1 MFTGL
6 VKIRRKGAGDMKH
19 EKIGRR
25 EFLGSGAAVLI
36 IGTTRGWAAQTKP
49 GPVVETA
56 AGKIRGL
63 MIDKVNAFKGIRYG
77 ASTAGTNRFMPAVKP
92 KSWTGVQD
100 VFEWG
105 QEAPQGPHTEIPE
118 VASTIPKLTVGEDC
132 LALNVWTNSLTGKRP
147 VMVWLHGGGF
157 ASGNGCYTMYDGAN
171 LARKHDIVAITI
183 NHRLNAFGYLYLAGI
198 GGEKYAQS
206 SNLGQMDIIAALQWV
221 KENISKFG
229 GDPNNVTIFGQSGGA
244 GKVSTLMAMPAAKG
258 LFHRAIIQ
266 SGAAL
271 RGTSKETATKNAE
284 AFMAKVSAKTV
295 DQLQAMPMDTLIQA
309 ATGGGVGGF
318 GPVVDGKTLIE
329 GPFDPTAPS
338 LSADVPVLIGST
350 EYEVT
355 FFPNTRYDPL
365 DDAGLRNAFKQTL
378 RTEDADA
385 DKVVAAYK
393 KGRPGLT
400 NLDYNL
406 ILASDNFRTG
416 VVTEAERKSMQ
427 KAPVYMYY
435 FTWQSPVSGGK
446 LKSFHT
452 LEIPFVMA
460 NVDEAKGMTGNGE
473 DRYTL
478 QDRMSTAWT
487 TFARTGNPN
496 HKGLPNWP
504 AFDTT
509 TRATMVLNKE
519 CKVVNDPN
527 GQERKLVASLR
538 RT

>member
-1 MFTGL
+1 
-6 VKIRRKGAGDMKH
+6 
-19 EKIGRR
+19 
-25 EFLGSGAAVLI
+25 
-36 IGTTRGWAAQTKP
+36 
-49 GPVVETA
+49 
-56 AGKIRGL
+56 
-63 MIDKVNAFKGIRYG
+63 
-77 ASTAGTNRFMPAVKP
+77 
-92 KSWTGVQD
+92 
-100 VFEWG
+100 
-105 QEAPQGPHTEIPE
+105 
-118 VASTIPKLTVGEDC
+118 
-132 LALNVWTNSLTGKRP
+132 
-147 VMVWLHGGGF
+147 
-157 ASGNGCYTMYDGAN
+157 
-171 LARKHDIVAITI
+171 
-183 NHRLNAFGYLYLAGI
+183 
-198 GGEKYAQS
+198 
-206 SNLGQMDIIAALQWV
+206 MDIIAALQWV

-244 GKVSTLMAMPAAKG
+244 GKVSTLMAMPTAKG

-271 RGTSKETATKNAE
+271 RGTSKETAAKNAE

-295 DQLQAMPMDTLIQA
+295 DQLQTMPMDTLIQA

-318 GPVVDGKTLIE
+318 GPVLDGKTLIE

-338 LSADVPVLIGST
+338 LSADIPVLIGST

-355 FFPNTRYDPL
+355 FFPNTRYEPL
-365 DDAGLRNAFKQTL
+365 DDAGLRNAVKQTL

-385 DKVVAAYK
+385 DKVIAAYK

-406 ILASDNFRTG
+406 ILASDNFRAG
-416 VVTEAERKSMQ
+416 VLTEAERKSMQ
-427 KAPVYMYY
+427 TAPAYMYY

-452 LEIPFVMA
+452 LEIPFAMA
-460 NVDEAKGMTGNGE
+460 NVDEAKGMTGTGE
-473 DRYTL
+473 DRYGL

-509 TRATMVLNKE
+509 RRATMILNKE
-519 CKVVNDPN
+519 CKVVNDPY
-527 GQERKLVASLR
+527 GEERKLVASLR

>member
-1 MFTGL
+1 MNGEKIDRRKFLGTGAGL
-6 VKIRRKGAGDMKH
+6 VILGANRAWG
-19 EKIGRR
+19 
-25 EFLGSGAAVLI
+25 
-36 IGTTRGWAAQTKP
+36 AQTKT
-49 GPVVETA
+49 GPIIETA
-56 AGKIRGL
+56 SGKIRGL
-63 MIDKVNAFKGIRYG
+63 VIDKVNAFKGIRYG
-77 ASTAGTNRFMPAVKP
+77 ASTAGANRFMPPAKP
-92 KSWTGVQD
+92 ATWTGVKD
-100 VFEWG
+100 TVEWG
-105 QEAPQGPHTEIPE
+105 EEAPQGPHTEIPE

-171 LARKHDIVAITI
+171 LARKHDVVAITI

-206 SNLGQMDIIAALQWV
+206 SNLGQMDIIVALQWV

-271 RGTSKETATKNAE
+271 RGTAKDAASKNAE
-284 AFMAKVSAKTV
+284 AFLAKVGAKTV
-295 DQLQAMPMDTLIQA
+295 DQLQAMPMAQLIAA
-309 ATGGGVGGF
+309 ATTPGGGF
-318 GPVVDGKTLIE
+318 APVLDGKTLME

-338 LSADVPVLIGST
+338 LSVDIPVLIGST

-355 FFPNTRYDPL
+355 FFPFTRYEPL
-365 DDAGLRNAFKQTL
+365 DDAGLRTAIKQTL
-378 RTEDADA
+378 RIEDTDA
-385 DKVVAAYK
+385 EKVIAAYK

-406 ILASDNFRTG
+406 ILASDNFRAG

-460 NVDEAKGMTGNGE
+460 NVDEAKGITGDAE
-473 DRYTL
+473 DRYPL
-478 QDRMSTAWT
+478 QDRMSSAWT
-487 TFARTGNPN
+487 AFARTGNPN

-504 AFDTT
+504 TFEMTK
-509 TRATMVLNKE
+509 RATMILNKE
-519 CKVVNDPN
+519 CKVVNNPY
-527 GQERKLVASLR
+527 GEERKLVASLR
-538 RT
+538 KT